1 MDSPD
6 KPVPNPD
13 ESRVYYSELV
23 PTEVLSGNLPHWR
36 QASTTYFITFRL
48 ADALPQDKLHQ
59 WHLDREDWL
68 KRHPE
73 PHDKL
78 TRQEYYDRFPRRLQR
93 WLDANSGSCLLS
105 HQPAKDS
112 ASQTIRH
119 FAGARYELDEYV
131 VASNHVHA
139 ILTPNPEHDLSKI
152 LHSWKSYSAHRLNKI
167 IDDHLPGLRS
177 HFPNRRVW
185 QRESFDHIVR
195 SRASLERIRNYI
207 REHPEYV
214 GSNRQLSEGT
224 NT

>member
-93 WLDANSGSCLLS
+93 WLDANS
-105 HQPAKDS
+105 
-112 ASQTIRH
+112 
-119 FAGARYELDEYV
+119 
-131 VASNHVHA
+131 VHA
-139 ILTPNPEHDLSKI
+139 
-152 LHSWKSYSAHRLNKI
+152 
-167 IDDHLPGLRS
+167 
-177 HFPNRRVW
+177 F
-185 QRESFDHIVR
+185 
-195 SRASLERIRNYI
+195 
-207 REHPEYV
+207 
-214 GSNRQLSEGT
+214 
-224 NT
+224 